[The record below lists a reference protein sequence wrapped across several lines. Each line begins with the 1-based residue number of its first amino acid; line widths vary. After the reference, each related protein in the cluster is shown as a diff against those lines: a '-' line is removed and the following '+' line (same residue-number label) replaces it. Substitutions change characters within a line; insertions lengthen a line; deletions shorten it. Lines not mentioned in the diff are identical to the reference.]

1 MSKKKHL
8 KTISI
13 SSWFKNGEKH
23 TRYSHSMATPS
34 RPKQHLPG
42 TTCGT
47 RHNGGRTLGLG
58 GGKVISTISHSEN

>member
-1 MSKKKHL
+1 
-8 KTISI
+8 
-13 SSWFKNGEKH
+13 
-23 TRYSHSMATPS
+23 MAIPS

-58 GGKVISTISHSEN
+58 GGKVISTISHSENYHLS